1 MGIIKMRP
9 RIYAFVTQATMD
21 WLTENDD
28 AILGNAIADIKMLM
42 QSIKNPS
49 KNTVAILY
57 R

>member
-1 MGIIKMRP
+1 
-9 RIYAFVTQATMD
+9 MD
-21 WLTENDD
+21 WLTESDD

-57 R
+57 RYDIPTSVQAG